1 MTNNEIESRLRTLVS
16 EERRLAREIVAL
28 IREADRRK
36 LWADRGF
43 ASPHE
48 WLTKSLG
55 YSEGAAHRRI
65 AAAKLIEQ
73 LPELAVKLESGAAN
87 LSTLA
92 MIQTTFRKEERRT
105 GAKVSLET
113 KREIVSAC
121 EGKSLAA
128 TERTLATVFPDAKTS
143 DSLRA
148 TSATTSRLSIEVD
161 DEGRADLERSKELL
175 SHAIPGATWGEIVAR
190 LAKEFVQRNDPL
202 QKPVKPAPHTPTQR
216 NPAAGLRRAI
226 IQKAQARCEY
236 VDPQTKRRCESRHQ
250 LEIDHVQPYAMSGP
264 TTPENLRALCRAHN
278 QRQSEKAFGHAHAP
292 GHIARN
298 PDGPRL

>member
-16 EERRLAREIVAL
+16 EERRLAREIIAL

-73 LPELAVKLESGAAN
+73 LPELAAKLESGEAN
-87 LSTLA
+87 LSTLSLLH
-92 MIQTTFRKEERRT
+92 TTFRKQERCT
-105 GAKVSLET
+105 GTKVSLET
-113 KREIVSAC
+113 KREIVKQC
-121 EGKSLAA
+121 EGKSRAEA
-128 TERTLATVFPDAKTS
+128 ERTLAAVFPEARTH
-143 DSLRA
+143 DSLRP
-148 TSATTSRLSIEVD
+148 TSATTYRLSTEI
-161 DEGRADLERSKELL
+161 DEDGRADLERSRELL

-190 LAKEFVQRNDPL
+190 LAAEFVKRNDPL
-202 QKPVKPAPHTPTQR
+202 QKPARPAEHAPAKR
-216 NPAAGLRRAI
+216 NPAAGLRRQV
-226 IQKAQARCEY
+226 IQKARAQCEY
-236 VDPQTKRRCESRHQ
+236 VDAQTQRRCESRHQ
-250 LEIDHVQPYAMSGP
+250 IEIDHVQPYAMGGP
-264 TTPENLRALCRAHN
+264 TTHENLRALCRAHN
-278 QRQSEKAFGHAHAP
+278 QRQGEKAFGHSRAT

-298 PDGPRL
+298 PDGPRC